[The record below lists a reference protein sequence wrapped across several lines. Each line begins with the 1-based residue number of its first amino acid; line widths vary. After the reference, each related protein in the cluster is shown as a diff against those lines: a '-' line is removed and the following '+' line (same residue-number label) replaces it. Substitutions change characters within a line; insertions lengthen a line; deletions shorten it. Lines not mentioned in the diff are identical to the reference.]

1 MVSSRTLKTLFRYV
15 LTGGTAAVVDLSIF
29 TQLHN
34 LGVPVAL
41 AGPCGSGVAVIV
53 NYVLTS
59 TFVFRVPLSV
69 KGFSLFFVG
78 ALFGLTINNTITDMG
93 AGLHLGFG
101 VAGLTLK
108 SYQVAKICGIGV
120 AFLFNFWLNSTFVF
134 KTREAPVSGP
144 Q

>member
-1 MVSSRTLKTLFRYV
+1 MISARTLRTLFRYV

-34 LGVPVAL
+34 LGVPIAL
-41 AGPCGSGVAVIV
+41 AGLCGSGVAVVV
-53 NYVLTS
+53 NYTLTS

-69 KGFSLFFVG
+69 RGFFLFFVG
-78 ALFGLTINNTITDMG
+78 ALLGLAINNTITDLG

-101 VAGLTLK
+101 IADLSLK

-134 KTREAPVSGP
+134 KSRGVGASSP